1 MRLVR
6 FALRNPYVITVG
18 VLLVVVLGLTAATRM
33 PVDILPQFTTPAVQ
47 VVTFYPGMPVEVME
61 KDITTR
67 LERWTGQSAGIA
79 RQKSRSMLGVSIV
92 KDFFHEGVD
101 PASAIAQVSSYAM
114 SDLFYLPPG
123 TIPPMVMPFDPTATL
138 PLALITVSSPVF
150 NETKLYDVAYFDLRN
165 RLQGISGVVV
175 PAVYGGK
182 LRRILAYVDR
192 DKLQARDL
200 SPMDVVRTLKQ
211 FSTLIPTGD
220 AKFGNLDY
228 QILTNGIPERVSEM
242 NDFPIK
248 IDRSGA
254 PVLIRDVGEV
264 EDTHAIQT
272 NIVRISA
279 PPDMRAKR
287 QVYIPVYRQP
297 GANTIAV
304 VDAIRAALPQILT
317 RLPKGINLSVV
328 MDQSFYVREA
338 IRNLSDEAVIGAVLA
353 ALVMFVFIAEWRST
367 IMVAFAI
374 PLSILAAL
382 IGLYFTGNSIN
393 AMTLGG
399 LALAVGRLIDDAIIV
414 IENTHRYLDQGTPPA
429 QAAMEAAGEVAMPV
443 FAATIST
450 IVIFFP
456 VVFLTGIGKFLFT
469 PLAVAVAFAIAA
481 SYLVAMTVV
490 PVFSAHFLT
499 ARLPERGR
507 EPRSGFLSSPTASFE
522 TWFEHLRQRYEVW
535 VRAVIRHSRLVV
547 ACSVVAFVAAL
558 FLSRFVGR
566 ELFPDIDAG
575 QLTIQMHARSGLRIE
590 RTEQLVARVEDAIK
604 HTIPK
609 HDLHMVISNIGVL
622 LDWPAAYTPN
632 AGPQDAFLDIQL
644 TDNRWRTSQDYVPI
658 LRRALNREFPGAE
671 FSFYAGGLVTAALN
685 GGLPSPIDIQV
696 TGNSLG
702 VDNSIAQ
709 KIRGIAAAV
718 PGAADA
724 RIEQHLDYPAIDVK
738 VDRTKAAYL
747 GLTPKQVVENVV
759 TAFNSSINFDPAFW
773 IDPNNGNHYFMG
785 AQYFENAI
793 KSVNTL
799 KDIPITAQDG
809 VPLLPF
815 PPRGSAPPPSLDHTT
830 KPDSSSGTGRL
841 SLLENLAT
849 FTHTTAPSEV
859 EHLNISRV
867 TDVYVNVQGR
877 DLGSVA
883 SDVEA
888 RIASLKLPAGYS
900 VAVRGVVQSMRQ
912 SFQSL
917 FFALALAAVL
927 IYLVMVAQFR
937 SFLDPFVI
945 MLAVPLEIV
954 GVVAILL
961 FTGTTFNIQSFLGV
975 IFVVGIAVSN
985 EVLIVDFASR
995 LAAQGRSI
1003 EDAVVEAAKIR
1014 MRPIVMTSLATLVA
1028 LVPMAIGLGHGSEAN
1043 IPLARAVLGGFTVA
1057 TLVSLFVVPM
1067 LYVLFRAPQATR
1079 SGA

>member
-1 MRLVR
+1 MGLVR
-6 FALRNPYVITVG
+6 FALRNPYMIVVG

-79 RQKSRSMLGVSIV
+79 RQESRSMLGVSIV
-92 KDFFHEGVD
+92 KDFFHEGVE

-165 RLQGISGVVV
+165 RLQGISGVIT
-175 PAVYGGK
+175 PAVYGGR
-182 LRRILAYVDR
+182 LRRVLAYVDR

-200 SPMDVVRTLKQ
+200 SPMDVVDTLLN

-220 AKFGNLDY
+220 AKFGDLDY
-228 QILTNGIPERVSEM
+228 QIVTNGFPEHVSEM
-242 NDFPIK
+242 NEFPIK

-254 PVLIRDVGEV
+254 PVLIRDVGQV

-279 PPDMRAKR
+279 PPDLSAKR

-304 VDAIRAALPQILT
+304 MDAVRDALPQILK
-317 RLPKGINLSVV
+317 RLPKGINLGVV
-328 MDQSFYVREA
+328 MDQSFYVRQA
-338 IRNLSDEAVIGAVLA
+338 IRNLGHEAIIGSILA

-367 IMVAFAI
+367 LMVACAI

-382 IGLYFTGNSIN
+382 IGLYFTGHSIN

-399 LALAVGRLIDDAIIV
+399 LALAVGPLIDVAIV
-414 IENTHRYLDQGTPPA
+414 VLENTHRYLHQGTP
-429 QAAMEAAGEVAMPV
+429 AAEAALEAAGEVAMPV
-443 FAATIST
+443 LAATIAT

-456 VVFLTGIGKFLFT
+456 VVFLTGIGRFLFT
-469 PLAVAVAFAIAA
+469 PLAVAVALAIAA
-481 SYLVAMTVV
+481 SYLVGMMVV
-490 PVFSAHFLT
+490 PAFSARFLV
-499 ARLPERGR
+499 
-507 EPRSGFLSSPTASFE
+507 PRSVNGRLETHAGLLTSITASFE
-522 TWFEHLRQRYEVW
+522 AWFERLRDRYEIW
-535 VRAVIRHSRLVV
+535 VRTALRHRQLVIG
-547 ACSVVAFVAAL
+547 CSLVAFVAAL
-558 FLSRFVGR
+558 LVTRFIGR

-590 RTEQLVARVEDAIK
+590 KTEQLVGRVEDAIK
-604 HTIPK
+604 RTIPK

-622 LDWPAAYTPN
+622 YDWPAAYTPN
-632 AGPQDAFLDIQL
+632 AGPQDAFFNIQL
-644 TDNRWRTSQDYVPI
+644 ADNRWRSSQEYVAM
-658 LRRALNREFPGAE
+658 LRRVLNRELPGTD

-685 GGLPSPIDIQV
+685 SGLPSPIDIQI
-696 TGNSLG
+696 TGNSLE
-702 VDNSIAQ
+702 VAHRVAEQVREIAV
-709 KIRGIAAAV
+709 AV
-718 PGAADA
+718 PGATDV
-724 RIEQHLDYPAIDVK
+724 RVKQHLDYPAIDVK

-747 GLTPKQVVENVV
+747 GLTPKRVVQDVV
-759 TAFNSSINFDPAFW
+759 TALNSSVNFSPAFW
-773 IDPNNGNHYFMG
+773 IDLANGNHYFMG
-785 AQYFENAI
+785 AQYFESDI
-793 KSVNTL
+793 KSVDTL
-799 KDIPITAQDG
+799 KNIPITSDSG
-809 VPLLPF
+809 PHLFPF
-815 PPRGSAPPPSLDHTT
+815 PTRGSAPLQSLDHSA
-830 KPDSSSGTGRL
+830 PLPAPSAPRL
-841 SLLENLAT
+841 SLLDNLAT
-849 FTHTTAPSEV
+849 LNYTTAPSEV

-867 TDVYVNVQGR
+867 MDVYVNVQGR
-877 DLGSVA
+877 DLASVA
-883 SDVEA
+883 SDIEA
-888 RIASLKLPAGYS
+888 RIASLKLPSGYS
-900 VAVRGVVQSMRQ
+900 VTVSGVVQSMRQ

-917 FFALALAAVL
+917 LFALLLAAVL

-954 GVVAILL
+954 GVITILL
-961 FTGTTFNIQSFLGV
+961 LTSTTFNIQSFLGV

-985 EVLIVDFASR
+985 EVLIVDFANR
-995 LAAQGRSI
+995 LTVQGRSI
-1003 EDAVVEAAKIR
+1003 EEAVVSAAKIR

-1043 IPLARAVLGGFTVA
+1043 IPLARAVLGGFAVS
-1057 TLVSLFVVPM
+1057 TLASLFVVPV
-1067 LYVLFRAPQATR
+1067 LYVLFKARREIGTAA
-1079 SGA
+1079 